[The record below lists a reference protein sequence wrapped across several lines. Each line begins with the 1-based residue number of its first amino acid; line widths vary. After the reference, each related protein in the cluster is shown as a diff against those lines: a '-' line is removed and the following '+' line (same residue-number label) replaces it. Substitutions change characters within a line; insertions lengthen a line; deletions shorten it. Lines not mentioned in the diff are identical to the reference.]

1 MIQSYPWYIAD
12 WRESETR
19 IRLSLPERA
28 LYRELLD
35 YCYLEGSLPTDPMQL
50 SRIAGCT
57 VGEIKRYLPEVE
69 ALFYRK
75 EGRLFHAKVD
85 DVRTKLEAYH
95 EQKKHA
101 GSASG
106 RTRRARAVERA
117 LNGCSS
123 EKVAPL
129 KSSIGTQYDLA
140 VDPPKSAMRSKF
152 SGSIDSNILKST
164 ESVNDGN
171 ARSTK
176 RSTGVEPSPTP
187 TPSPSPSHTKNVC
200 VSEISGAS
208 FKAWI
213 NPWPRISDFDSAARA
228 WISVIKDPDSEAA
241 AFSARDRYLASDE
254 VARGVVA
261 APHKWLFEQA
271 RSGWAGKW
279 PAARKGIISPAA
291 PTRINEKPR
300 EFSEAEIDRMLHDE
314 DPGIRQTGEELARAR
329 RLA

>member
-75 EGRLFHAKVD
+75 DGRMFHAKVD
-85 DVRTKLEAYH
+85 AVRTKLEAYH

-106 RTRRARAVERA
+106 RTRRVRAVERA
-117 LNGCSS
+117 LNGCSL

-129 KSSIGTQYDLA
+129 KSSISTQYDLV
-140 VDPPKSAMRSKF
+140 VDPQKSDMRSQFAELNDSATAKSAV
-152 SGSIDSNILKST
+152 
-164 ESVNDGN
+164 SVNDAN
-171 ARSTK
+171 VRSTK
-176 RSTGVEPSPTP
+176 RSTGVEPSPS
-187 TPSPSPSHTKNVC
+187 PSPSPTHTKSVRAP
-200 VSEISGAS
+200 ELSGSA
-208 FKAWI
+208 FKDWI
-213 NPWPRISDFDSAARA
+213 DPWPRISDFDSAARA

-254 VARGVVA
+254 VSRGVVA
-261 APHKWLFEQA
+261 APHKWLFEQS

-279 PAARKGIISPAA
+279 PPKQSRKDNS
-291 PTRINEKPR
+291 NEVHYDK
-300 EFSEAEIDRMLHDE
+300 F
-314 DPGIRQTGEELARAR
+314 
-329 RLA
+329 